1 MSLQKDSNEYV
12 LCGGEDISALVVDL
26 GFSTSKIG
34 HNQED
39 TPRIFLNSICG
50 EQIDNNE
57 NINESQ
63 KEKLKFPLNIC
74 NRSENVKIKPLFYK
88 NKISNETMLNSD
100 VFEKIIEY
108 AIEGTVIKRV
118 FECNDEIIEPIK
130 SGGLNLKLD
139 EHPILLSES
148 NIHNNKIREEITEI
162 LFEKYNIPAIYFAKK
177 AKLTSFSLGR
187 SNSLV
192 VDIGFSSLDIN
203 PVYEGYVLQK
213 NSFEYDVGGDYLDRL
228 IYENLKAD
236 NINVVPYFCYNGI
249 PPNSSISSISSS
261 SSNNNNNSSS
271 NNSSSNISSSNISN
285 YQDIFKNI
293 HNSYKEEAILDIIRY
308 MKETVCRVRIDTNKN
323 YDNNTRHVKDNM
335 SDEHATDYASS
346 SYPNGNN
353 PITVE
358 NSYGSHNN
366 SYANNGYANN
376 GYANNGYANNGYVN
390 NSCVNNN
397 NNETELKDET
407 FDLPDG
413 TKINIDKYKYDIAE
427 HFFKNIPNKNNY
439 KGLPQAIINC
449 ILSTDVDIRKD
460 LLQSIIVTGGSS
472 LFSGLVERLYNSLK
486 EKECFTQFVK
496 IKILNTTMV
505 VELKYSSW
513 IGGSI
518 LASLGTFQQLW
529 VSKEEYSDA
538 GHGLIV
544 DRCF

>member
-1 MSLQKDSNEYV
+1 MSLQKDSNEFV

-26 GFSTSKIG
+26 GFNSSKIG

-50 EQIDNNE
+50 EEIINNE
-57 NINESQ
+57 NINENL
-63 KEKLKFPLNIC
+63 KNKLKFPLNIC

-88 NKISNETMLNSD
+88 NNISHEVILNSD

-108 AIEGTVIKRV
+108 SIEGTVSKRV

-130 SGGLNLKLD
+130 TGGLNLKLN
-139 EHPILLSES
+139 EHPILLSEA

-192 VDIGFSSLDIN
+192 VDIGHSSLNIN
-203 PVYEGYVLQK
+203 PIYEGYVLQK
-213 NSFEYDVGGDYLDRL
+213 NSFEYDVGGDYLDRV
-228 IYENLKAD
+228 IYEKLKAD
-236 NINVVPYFCYNGI
+236 NINIVPYFCYNNISLGK
-249 PPNSSISSISSS
+249 SIG
-261 SSNNNNNSSS
+261 NNSE
-271 NNSSSNISSSNISN
+271 
-285 YQDIFKNI
+285 DLFKNI
-293 HNSYKEEAILDIIRY
+293 HSSYKEEGILDVIRY
-308 MKETVCRVRIDTNKN
+308 MKETICKVRVSTNMDCNENIK
-323 YDNNTRHVKDNM
+323 YEKDNVKDIVKDNM
-335 SDEHATDYASS
+335 SEEHVTDYASS
-346 SYPNGNN
+346 SYPSGNN
-353 PITVE
+353 PSIAE
-358 NSYGSHNN
+358 NSYSSHNN
-366 SYANNGYANN
+366 GYTNNGYTNN
-376 GYANNGYANNGYVN
+376 GYI
-390 NSCVNNN
+390 NNN
-397 NNETELKDET
+397 HESELKDET

-427 HFFKNIPNKNNY
+427 HLFKSIPHKNNF

-460 LLQSIIVTGGSS
+460 LLQSIIVTGGSA

-496 IKILNTTMV
+496 LKILNTTML

-538 GHGLIV
+538 GHGLIF